1 MTNVKVYVV
10 TTAELMKE
18 EVYKPD
24 SVFSSYKSAEK
35 SIRAR
40 YPNAR
45 KEVLNGLTSFLCID
59 NGHKFLKFIR
69 EEEVK

>member
-1 MTNVKVYVV
+1 MINVKVYVV
-10 TTAELMKE
+10 TTAEPMKE
-18 EVYKPD
+18 EVYNPD

-35 SIRAR
+35 SIRTK

-45 KEVLNGLTSFLCID
+45 KESLPGLTSFVCID
-59 NGHKFLKFIR
+59 NGHKFLQFIH